1 MNLQDFI
8 KETLVQI
15 ARGIEGAAGEL
26 KGTKAIVNPRN
37 VQPRTDVD
45 SDVYGFVDTQEKFYK
60 AVQKIEF
67 DVAVTASTGTATKGG
82 IGIMVGAIGLG
93 SQGKSESQDSSI
105 YRIQFLV
112 PMVIPMEDDPNDAQ
126 AADG

>member
-15 ARGIEGAAGEL
+15 ARGIEGAAAEL
-26 KGTKAIVNPRN
+26 KGSKAIVNPRN
-37 VQPRTDVD
+37 VQTGTGDDRH
-45 SDVYGFVDTQEKFYK
+45 VYGFLDTQTSFFK
-60 AVQKIEF
+60 AVQKVEF

-93 SQGKSESQDSSI
+93 SQGKSEAQDSSI
-105 YRIQFLV
+105 SRIKFLV
-112 PMVIPMEDDPNDAQ
+112 PMVLPMEDAPHDAQ
-126 AADG
+126 DPV

>member
-15 ARGIEGAAGEL
+15 ARGIEGAAAEL
-26 KGTKAIVNPRN
+26 QGSKAIVNPRN
-37 VQPRTDVD
+37 VQTRTDVD
-45 SDVYGFVDTQEKFYK
+45 TDVYGFLDTHEKFYK
-60 AVQKIEF
+60 AVQKVEF

-82 IGIMVGAIGLG
+82 IGIMVGTIGLG

-105 YRIQFLV
+105 SRIKFLV
-112 PMVIPMEDDPNDAQ
+112 PMVFPMEDAAHDAQ
-126 AADG
+126 DPV

>member
-8 KETLVQI
+8 TESLVQL
-15 ARGIEGAAGEL
+15 ARGIEGAAEQL

-37 VQPRTDVD
+37 VSTETHTH
-45 SDVYGFVDTQEKFYK
+45 SNIYGFVDTEQSYFK
-60 AVQKIEF
+60 AVQRIEF

-93 SQGKSESQDSSI
+93 SQGQSDAQNSSVS
-105 YRIQFLV
+105 RIKFMV
-112 PMVIPMEDDPNDAQ
+112 PMVLPMEAAPHDSSDPS
-126 AADG
+126 

>member
-37 VQPRTDVD
+37 VQTRTDVD
-45 SDVYGFVDTQEKFYK
+45 SDVYGFLDTREKFYK

-105 YRIQFLV
+105 SRIKFLV
-112 PMVIPMEDDPNDAQ
+112 PMVLPMEDAPHDAQ
-126 AADG
+126 DPV